1 MENSPHTKPNATDR
15 TDNPI
20 NDTFAVLSSLSAYA
34 ARNLQASPNIAA
46 LAQQI
51 SAAAIDETVIKDL
64 WDRLHLSD
72 AQLAKDLRQWRNTIM
87 IGLAQR
93 TLTGQAD
100 LTEVVQAISLVA
112 KIAVQI
118 AIDFSAQAMQTDF
131 GVPQDST
138 GKPQDLL
145 VMGMGKLGANEL
157 NVSSDIDLV
166 LLYREQGLSSGTSN
180 LGSKI
185 AASEYFARLVKIMVP
200 LIEQLTPDGF
210 VFRVDLRL
218 RPHGDSGPIAVSLN
232 YLEDYLVSEGRSW
245 ERFAWLKASLIAS
258 TQFSGPSGQSAD
270 LRNLNAVIEP
280 FVYRRY
286 LDYSAIAALRE
297 LHGLIQNEQHHKN
310 RRRSLDQGMDVKL
323 GRGGIREIEFCVQLL
338 QIIRAGRDASL
349 RERSTIAALSKL
361 QKANVINEK
370 DADEL
375 SNAYCF
381 LRQIEHAIQWRE
393 DQQTHWLNFQNPE
406 QITQVAGLLNLAPKQ
421 MLEQLSATR
430 KIVTEMFDQLL
441 AKPESKLAE
450 STSGLTKTT
459 TNAPE
464 FDEPNEPTVSAY
476 EKAFYEGSKFTRA
489 NESIQKTVRQLI
501 ERCKQEDSN
510 SIQTLDE
517 TTLQR
522 LLDLIE
528 RLIGRPGYIA
538 LLAQYP
544 RALQRLIKLLAY
556 SQWAAQFITRYPIV
570 IDELISDQTTQ
581 NGNQLNPQ
589 LSNWPRLSQA
599 LRQQLEH
606 SDTERQ
612 LDALREFHHAQILRL
627 MLLELEGQLS
637 VAALADE
644 LSALADVIIEQT
656 LICIDPAAGSFAV
669 IAYGK
674 LGGKEL
680 GYASDLDIVFIY
692 DEQGFDTFEKG
703 LPAQEYYARL
713 ARKLIQWLTVKT
725 GAGELFD
732 VDIRLRPD
740 GDSGLLVSSISAFED
755 YQKSHA
761 WLWEHQALTR
771 ARFSAGSMQVGQR
784 FEAIRLE
791 ILRLPRDHTATQT
804 EVANMRTKVAAGHL
818 NRTELFDLKHDTGG
832 MVDIEFAVQCL
843 VLCYAKEFPD
853 LSKNIGNL
861 ALLKMCGEQ
870 NLTTQQLASECI
882 QTYQDL
888 RRMQYAL
895 RLNGHEQTRVPTEQW
910 EQRRAGVRR
919 LWAEVFCKVAPS
931 A

>member
-1 MENSPHTKPNATDR
+1 MENSPPNKPNATDP

-20 NDTFAVLSSLSAYA
+20 NDTFVVLSSLSAYV

-46 LAQQI
+46 LAQEI
-51 SAAAIDETVIKDL
+51 SAAPIDETVIRGL
-64 WDRLHLSD
+64 WERQHQSD
-72 AQLAKDLRQWRNTIM
+72 VQLAKDLRQWRNTIM

-100 LTEVVQAISLVA
+100 LSEVVYAISLVA

-118 AIDFSAQAMQTDF
+118 AIDFSATAMQTDF

-166 LLYREQGLSSGTSN
+166 LLYREQGMSSGTSN
-180 LGSKI
+180 LGSQI

-218 RPHGDSGPIAVSLN
+218 RPHGDAGPIAVSLN

-258 TQFSGPSGQSAD
+258 THFSDSSGQQTD
-270 LRNLNAVIEP
+270 LNNLNAVIEP

-310 RRRSLDQGMDVKL
+310 RRRSVDEGVDVKL

-349 RERSTIAALSKL
+349 RERSTITALSKL
-361 QKANVINEK
+361 KKANVINEK

-375 SNAYCF
+375 TNAYCF

-393 DQQTHWLNFQNPE
+393 DQQTHWLNFQNTV
-406 QITQVAGLLNLAPKQ
+406 QMMQVAGLLNIAPQQ
-421 MLEQLSATR
+421 MLEQLNITR
-430 KIVTEMFDQLL
+430 KIVIEVFDQLL
-441 AKPESKLAE
+441 AKPESKLAGPAAGLIKKTSDAIE
-450 STSGLTKTT
+450 S
-459 TNAPE
+459 
-464 FDEPNEPTVSAY
+464 DEPNEPPISAY

-489 NESIQKTVRQLI
+489 NESIQNTVRQLI
-501 ERCKQEDSN
+501 ERCKQEHDN
-510 SIQTLDE
+510 LVQTLND

-544 RALQRLIKLLAY
+544 KALQRLVKLLAY

-570 IDELISDQTTQ
+570 IDELISDQTTS
-581 NGNQLNPQ
+581 NSNHLSPQ
-589 LSNWPRLSQA
+589 ISNWPRLSQA

-656 LICIDPAAGSFAV
+656 LICIDSAAGSFAV

-692 DEQGFDTFEKG
+692 DEQGFDTLQKG

-771 ARFSAGSMQVGQR
+771 ARFSAGNTHLGER

-791 ILRLPRDHTATQT
+791 ILRLPRDHLATQT
-804 EVANMRTKVAAGHL
+804 EVAQMRTKVAAGHL
-818 NRTELFDLKHDTGG
+818 NRTELFDLKHDAGG

-853 LSKNIGNL
+853 LCKNIGNL

-870 NLTTQQLASECI
+870 GLINQQLAGECI

-895 RLNGHEQTRVPTEQW
+895 RLNGHEQTRVPPEQW
-910 EQRRAGVRR
+910 EQRRAGVRQ
-919 LWAEVFCKVAPS
+919 LWAEVFCKVAPL

>member
-1 MENSPHTKPNATDR
+1 M
-15 TDNPI
+15 
-20 NDTFAVLSSLSAYA
+20 NDTFALLRSLSAYV
-34 ARNLQASPNIAA
+34 ARNLQANPIIAA
-46 LAQQI
+46 MAQEI
-51 SAAAIDETVIKDL
+51 STAPIDETVVRRL
-64 WDRLHLSD
+64 WKRQHQSEND
-72 AQLAKDLRQWRNTIM
+72 LAKDLRQWRNTIM
-87 IGLAQR
+87 IALAER
-93 TLTGQAD
+93 SLTGRAD
-100 LTEVVQAISLVA
+100 LGEVVQAISLVA
-112 KIAVQI
+112 KIAVQV
-118 AIDFSAQAMQTDF
+118 AIDFSANAMQADF
-131 GVPQDST
+131 GVPHDSHS
-138 GKPQDLL
+138 KPQDLL

-180 LGSKI
+180 LGSQI
-185 AASEYFARLVKIMVP
+185 AVSEYFARLVKLMLP
-200 LIEQLTPDGF
+200 LIEQLTVDGF

-258 TQFSGPSGQSAD
+258 TQFSAPSERLSD
-270 LRNLNAVIEP
+270 VTNLNAIIEP

-286 LDYSAIAALRE
+286 LDFSAIAALRE
-297 LHGLIQNEQHHKN
+297 LHSLIQNEQHQKN
-310 RRRSLDQGMDVKL
+310 RRRSTDDGVDVKL

-349 RERSTIAALSKL
+349 RERSTIGALSKL
-361 QKANVINEK
+361 KKAKVITEK

-375 SNAYCF
+375 SQAYCY

-406 QITQVAGLLNLAPKQ
+406 QVAQVAGILNLAPQQ
-421 MLEQLSATR
+421 MLDQLGAKR
-430 KIVTEMFDQLL
+430 KIVTEVFDQLL
-441 AKPESKLAE
+441 AEPGSKSNESLPIATKVATDPNRRGNQNLQSVE
-450 STSGLTKTT
+450 VEHCIST
-459 TNAPE
+459 
-464 FDEPNEPTVSAY
+464 Y
-476 EKAFYEGSKFTRA
+476 EQAFFEGSKFSRA
-489 NESIQKTVRQLI
+489 SESLQNTVRQLI
-501 ERCKQEDSN
+501 SQSKQKQGSAV
-510 SIQTLDE
+510 QTLNE

-544 RALQRLIKLLAY
+544 QALQRLVKLLAY

-570 IDELISDQTTQ
+570 IDELISDQTAQ
-581 NGNQLNPQ
+581 NSDDATTR
-589 LSNWPRLSQA
+589 SNLWKRLSQS

-612 LDALREFHHAQILRL
+612 LDVLREFHHAQILRL

-644 LSALADVIIEQT
+644 LSALADVVIEQA
-656 LICIDPAAGSFAV
+656 IYCIDPAVGSFAV

-692 DEQGFDTFEKG
+692 DERGFEALEKG
-703 LPAQEYYARL
+703 MPAQEFYARL
-713 ARKLIQWLTVKT
+713 VRKLIQWLTVKT

-740 GDSGLLVSSISAFED
+740 GDSGLLVSSLVAFEN
-755 YQKSHA
+755 YQKDHA

-771 ARFSAGSMQVGQR
+771 ARFCAGNLQIGER
-784 FEAIRLE
+784 FEAIRLD
-791 ILRLPRDHTATQT
+791 ILQLPRNHLETQT
-804 EVANMRTKVAAGHL
+804 EIAKMRTKVTAGHP
-818 NRTELFDLKHDTGG
+818 NRTAQFDLKHDSGG

-843 VLCYAKEFPD
+843 VLNYANQFPQ
-853 LSKNIGNL
+853 LCKNVGNL
-861 ALLKMCGEQ
+861 ALLNMCGEL
-870 NLTTQQLASECI
+870 NLIAPTLAHECME
-882 QTYQDL
+882 TYQDL
-888 RRMQYAL
+888 RRLQYAL
-895 RLNGHEQTRVPTEQW
+895 RLNGHQQTRVPPEQW
-910 EQRRAGVRR
+910 VQRRAGVKR
-919 LWAEVFCKVAPS
+919 LSDAVFCTVAPPTS
-931 A
+931 TK

>member
-1 MENSPHTKPNATDR
+1 MQNSPPNKPNATDQ

-20 NDTFAVLSSLSAYA
+20 NDNFVALSSLSAYA
-34 ARNLQASPNIAA
+34 ARNLQANPNIAS
-46 LAQQI
+46 LAQEI
-51 SAAAIDETVIKDL
+51 SGAPIDETVIRGL
-64 WDRLHLSD
+64 WERMHLSD
-72 AQLAKDLRQWRNTIM
+72 AQLAKDLRQWRNAIM

-93 TLTGQAD
+93 ALTNRAD
-100 LTEVVQAISLVA
+100 LAEVVHAISLVA
-112 KIAVQI
+112 KIALQI
-118 AIDFSAQAMQTDF
+118 AIDFSAKAMQTDF
-131 GVPQDST
+131 GVPQDSI

-185 AASEYFARLVKIMVP
+185 AVSEYFARLVKIMVP

-258 TQFSGPSGQSAD
+258 THYSDPSGQQTDIS
-270 LRNLNAVIEP
+270 NLNAVIEP

-297 LHGLIQNEQHHKN
+297 LHGLIQNEQNHKN
-310 RRRSLDQGMDVKL
+310 RRRSIDEGVDVKL

-349 RERSTIAALSKL
+349 RERSTIAAISKL
-361 QKANVINEK
+361 KNANVINEK
-370 DADEL
+370 DATEL
-375 SNAYCF
+375 TDAYCF

-393 DQQTHWLNFQNPE
+393 DQQTHWLNFQNPA
-406 QITQVAGLLNLAPKQ
+406 QIMQVAGLLNLAPQQ
-421 MLEQLSATR
+421 MLERLNTTR
-430 KIVTEMFDQLL
+430 KIVTEIFDQLL
-441 AKPESKLAE
+441 AKPESKLNRPTA
-450 STSGLTKTT
+450 GLNKTT
-459 TNAPE
+459 SE
-464 FDEPNEPTVSAY
+464 VIESDQPNEPTISAY
-476 EKAFYEGSKFTRA
+476 EQAFYQGNKFTRA
-489 NESIQKTVRQLI
+489 NESIQNTVRQLI
-501 ERCKQEDSN
+501 EQCKQEHGN
-510 SIQTLDE
+510 SVQPLNEI
-517 TTLQR
+517 TLQR

-544 RALQRLIKLLAY
+544 KALQRLMKLLAY

-581 NGNQLNPQ
+581 NSNL
-589 LSNWPRLSQA
+589 LSPHISDWPRLSQA

-644 LSALADVIIEQT
+644 LSALADLIIEQT

-692 DEQGFDTFEKG
+692 DELGFEVTQKG

-755 YQKSHA
+755 YQKNHA

-771 ARFSAGSMQVGQR
+771 ARFSAGSTHLGER
-784 FEAIRLE
+784 FEVIRLE
-791 ILRLPRDHTATQT
+791 ILRLPRDLVATQT
-804 EVANMRTKVAAGHL
+804 EVAQMRTKVAAGHL

-843 VLCYAKEFPD
+843 VLCYAREFPD
-853 LSKNIGNL
+853 LCKNIGNL
-861 ALLKMCGEQ
+861 ALLKMCSEQ
-870 NLTTQQLASECI
+870 GLIAQQLAGECI

-888 RRMQYAL
+888 RRLQYAL

-910 EQRRAGVRR
+910 EQRRAGVRQ

-931 A
+931 T